1 MNLREQELLMLLAT
15 NLHRHF
21 YQVVLLYQH
30 RLYAFALRLTGSSQ
44 DAEDIVQ
51 EAFVSAYVSLEN
63 YPAQR
68 IQTLKLQAWLY
79 RITFNVYT
87 HSIRSAHL
95 QLVPL
100 DLADDSPALELE
112 SRAEERPEVLFED
125 QERRQELEILVAQL
139 PDRYRIAITCYYFE
153 HLTYQEI
160 AELLDQPVG
169 TVKSNI
175 SRGLQK
181 LRTLSNTPA
190 APTSVQLERV
200 NASWNQ
206 KKDKKA

>member
-1 MNLREQELLMLLAT
+1 MNLREQELLTLLAA
-15 NLHRHF
+15 NLREHF

-30 RLYAFALRLTGSSQ
+30 RLYTFALRLTRSSQ

-79 RITFNVYT
+79 RVTFNVYT
-87 HSIRSAHL
+87 HSLRHAHL

-100 DLADDSPALELE
+100 DLTDDNAALDIE
-112 SRAEERPEVLFED
+112 SRAEERPEALFED
-125 QERRQELEILVAQL
+125 QERRQELESLVAQL
-139 PDRYRIAITCYYFE
+139 PDRYRITITCYYFE

-160 AELLDQPVG
+160 AELLEQPLG

-181 LRTLSNTPA
+181 LRTLAKTPV
-190 APTSVQLERV
+190 APTSVQQERV

-206 KKDKKA
+206 KRDKKA

>member
-1 MNLREQELLMLLAT
+1 MELREQELLMLLAN
-15 NLHRHF
+15 NLHQHF
-21 YQVVLLYQH
+21 YQIVLLYQH
-30 RLYAFALRLTGSSQ
+30 RLYAFALRLTRSGQ

-63 YPAQR
+63 YPPQR

-79 RITFNVYT
+79 RVTFNVYT
-87 HSIRSAHL
+87 HSIRHTHL
-95 QLVPL
+95 QLVSL
-100 DLADDSPALELE
+100 DLTDDSPALDIE
-112 SRAEERPEVLFED
+112 SRAAERPEVLFED

-175 SRGLQK
+175 SRGIQK
-181 LRTLSNTPA
+181 LRTLSNTPV

-200 NASWNQ
+200 NDSWNL
-206 KKDKKA
+206 KRDKKA

>member
-1 MNLREQELLMLLAT
+1 MELREQELLMLLAT
-15 NLHRHF
+15 DLYRHF

-63 YPAQR
+63 YPVQR

-79 RITFNVYT
+79 RVTFNVYT
-87 HSIRSAHL
+87 HTTRRAHL

-100 DLADDSPALELE
+100 DLADDSPVLDIEAQTG
-112 SRAEERPEVLFED
+112 ERPDILFED
-125 QERRQELEILVAQL
+125 QERRQELEMLIAQL

-169 TVKSNI
+169 TVKSNV
-175 SRGLQK
+175 SRGIRL
-181 LRTLSNTPA
+181 LRTLVSMPVTQTA
-190 APTSVQLERV
+190 LQGERE
-200 NASWNQ
+200 NEL
-206 KKDKKA
+206 